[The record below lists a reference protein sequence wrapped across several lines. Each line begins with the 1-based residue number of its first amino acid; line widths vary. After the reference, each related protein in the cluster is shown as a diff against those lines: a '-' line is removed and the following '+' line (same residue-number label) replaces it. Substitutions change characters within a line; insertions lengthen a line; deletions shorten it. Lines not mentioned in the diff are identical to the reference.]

1 LLGKISVPGFEPKTA
16 KPGKEVTRKI
26 ELRNKIRRVRCNLPE
41 IRRKCKGKNVNLKIK
56 FFLSKERIEDQ
67 SKYNKDL
74 DNLLKITLDVLPKYM
89 DKKEV
94 NKGLG
99 IIEDDNSV
107 YAIHAEKI
115 LVNKDD
121 EQGIDIE
128 ISLNL
133 SYITNN
139 HRF

>member
-1 LLGKISVPGFEPKTA
+1 LLGKISIPEFEPKTA
-16 KPGKEVTRKI
+16 KPGKEVARKI

-41 IRRKCKGKNVNLKIK
+41 IRRKCKDKNVNLKIK

-94 NKGLG
+94 NKLLKM
-99 IIEDDNSV
+99 IIP
-107 YAIHAEKI
+107 YMLFTQRKFW
-115 LVNKDD
+115 LTR
-121 EQGIDIE
+121 
-128 ISLNL
+128 
-133 SYITNN
+133 ITYKG
-139 HRF
+139 

>member
-1 LLGKISVPGFEPKTA
+1 
-16 KPGKEVTRKI
+16 
-26 ELRNKIRRVRCNLPE
+26 
-41 IRRKCKGKNVNLKIK
+41 
-56 FFLSKERIEDQ
+56 
-67 SKYNKDL
+67 
-74 DNLLKITLDVLPKYM
+74 M